1 MSLPASQKSSRRLLM
16 LAKASLSMFWRL
28 SLVSMVAR
36 MPPLWP
42 HIFRASIQPTRSS
55 EKKKQPP
62 ALSWKPGGQVEA
74 AEEDEDRQEAWSPR
88 RQFCSEMDDLE
99 TGSGVE
105 GAGRM
110 TLLGGGAVCSAAGEG
125 AGSGVRDTWGRLV
138 LVTVPMLQ

>member
-36 MPPLWP
+36 MLPLWP

-62 ALSWKPGGQVEA
+62 ALSWKPRGQEA
-74 AEEDEDRQEAWSPR
+74 AEEEEDRQEAWSPR
-88 RQFCSEMDDLE
+88 RQFCSEMEDLE

-105 GAGRM
+105 EAGRM
-110 TLLGGGAVCSAAGEG
+110 TLLGGGEVCSAAGEG
-125 AGSGVRDTWGRLV
+125 VGAGVQDTWGRLV

>member
-16 LAKASLSMFWRL
+16 LAKASLSRFWRL
-28 SLVSMVAR
+28 SLVSIVAR
-36 MPPLWP
+36 MLPLWP

-62 ALSWKPGGQVEA
+62 ALSWKPGGQEA
-74 AEEDEDRQEAWSPR
+74 AEEEDRQEAWSPR
-88 RQFCSEMDDLE
+88 RQFCSEMEDLE

-105 GAGRM
+105 EAGRM

-125 AGSGVRDTWGRLV
+125 VGAGVQDTWGRLV

>member
-16 LAKASLSMFWRL
+16 FAKASLSMFWRL

-36 MPPLWP
+36 MLPLWP

-62 ALSWKPGGQVEA
+62 ALSWKPGGQEA

-88 RQFCSEMDDLE
+88 RQFCSEMEDLE

-105 GAGRM
+105 EAGRM
-110 TLLGGGAVCSAAGEG
+110 TLLGGGEVCSAAGEG
-125 AGSGVRDTWGRLV
+125 VGAGVQDTWGRLV

>member
-1 MSLPASQKSSRRLLM
+1 MF
-16 LAKASLSMFWRL
+16 AKASLSMFWRL

-36 MPPLWP
+36 MLPLWP

-62 ALSWKPGGQVEA
+62 ALSWKPGGQEA
-74 AEEDEDRQEAWSPR
+74 AEDEEDRQEAWSPR
-88 RQFCSEMDDLE
+88 RQFCSEMEDLE

-105 GAGRM
+105 EAGRM

-125 AGSGVRDTWGRLV
+125 EEAGVQDTWGRLV

>member
-36 MPPLWP
+36 MLPLWP

-62 ALSWKPGGQVEA
+62 ALSWNPGGQEA
-74 AEEDEDRQEAWSPR
+74 AEEEEDRQEAWSPR
-88 RQFCSEMDDLE
+88 RQFCSEMEDLE

-105 GAGRM
+105 EAGRM

-125 AGSGVRDTWGRLV
+125 EGAGGRDTWGRLV